1 MFFLARSSVYIDS
14 RNHSFFDRMNH
25 SVNTNTPKKYEA
37 IIFDL
42 DGTLYNTANVD
53 VLLRQLKQVKRMS
66 PEYHQIWREID
77 KSIDGY
83 KEFDGIAEVLQ
94 FVREKNVKAVLVTG
108 AVKRRTNKLKRFN
121 LPLMGIVS
129 RFDVSHKKPHP
140 APMFRALEILG
151 VDASKVLSIG
161 NQVIDLQASKGAGID
176 FALASWGV
184 REHEREQLEAE
195 STYVLHDP
203 REILGFI
210 E

>member
-1 MFFLARSSVYIDS
+1 
-14 RNHSFFDRMNH
+14 MNL
-25 SVNTNTPKKYEA
+25 STDINTMENTSKKYEA

-203 REILGFI
+203 REII
-210 E
+210 QMIV

>member
-1 MFFLARSSVYIDS
+1 
-14 RNHSFFDRMNH
+14 MNH
-25 SVNTNTPKKYEA
+25 SADTNTPENTPKKYEA

-66 PEYHQIWREID
+66 PEYHQIWRDID
-77 KSIDGY
+77 KTIDGY
-83 KEFDGIAEVLQ
+83 KDYDGMAEVLQ

-151 VDASKVLSIG
+151 CDASKVLSIG
-161 NQVIDLQASKGAGID
+161 NQVIDLLSSRGAGID

-203 REILGFI
+203 REII
-210 E
+210 QMIAEE

>member
-1 MFFLARSSVYIDS
+1 
-14 RNHSFFDRMNH
+14 MNL
-25 SVNTNTPKKYEA
+25 SNNVNTTENTCKKYEA

-42 DGTLYNTANVD
+42 DGTLYDTSIVD
-53 VLLRQLKQVKRMS
+53 PLLRQLRQVKRMS

-77 KSIDGY
+77 KTVDSY
-83 KEFDGIAEVLQ
+83 KEYDGIAEVLK
-94 FVREKNVKAVLVTG
+94 FIRENNVKTVLVTG

-151 VDASKVLSIG
+151 CDASKVLSIG
-161 NQVIDLQASKGAGID
+161 NQIIDLQSSKGAGID

-184 REHEREQLEAE
+184 RDHEREQLQQE
-195 STYVLHDP
+195 SDYVLSDP
-203 REILGFI
+203 REIIGMIRSRLGGD
-210 E
+210 

>member
-1 MFFLARSSVYIDS
+1 MLNLLNIINPMTQV
-14 RNHSFFDRMNH
+14 
-25 SVNTNTPKKYEA
+25 TTPATDMKKYEA

-53 VLLRQLKQVKRMS
+53 VLLRQLRQVKRMS
-66 PEYHQIWREID
+66 PEYHQIWKEID

-83 KEFDGIAEVLQ
+83 KEFDGIADVLQ
-94 FVREKNVKAVLVTG
+94 FVRENGVKAVLVTG

-129 RFDVSHKKPHP
+129 RFDVGHKKPHP

-151 VDASKVLSIG
+151 CDASKVLSIG
-161 NQVIDLQASKGAGID
+161 NQVIDFQASNGAGID

-184 REHEREQLEAE
+184 REHEREQLVAE
-195 STYVLHDP
+195 SDYVLQDP
-203 REILGFI
+203 REIIGMMELGGK

>member
-1 MFFLARSSVYIDS
+1 
-14 RNHSFFDRMNH
+14 MNH
-25 SVNTNTPKKYEA
+25 SADTNTIENTPKKYEA

-203 REILGFI
+203 REII
-210 E
+210 QMIV

>member
-1 MFFLARSSVYIDS
+1 
-14 RNHSFFDRMNH
+14 MNH
-25 SVNTNTPKKYEA
+25 SVDTNTLENTSKKYEA

-42 DGTLYNTANVD
+42 DGTLYDTSIVD
-53 VLLRQLKQVKRMS
+53 PLLSQLRKAKRMS
-66 PEYHQIWREID
+66 PEYHQIWRDID
-77 KSIDGY
+77 KTIDGY
-83 KEFDGIAEVLQ
+83 KDYDGMSEVLDYI
-94 FVREKNVKAVLVTG
+94 RKNDIKAVLVTG

-121 LPLMGIVS
+121 LPLMSIVS

-151 VDASKVLSIG
+151 CDATKVLSIG

-184 REHEREQLEAE
+184 REHEREQLEQE

-203 REILGFI
+203 IEIIDFI
-210 E
+210 IDNGAECAE

>member
-1 MFFLARSSVYIDS
+1 
-14 RNHSFFDRMNH
+14 MNH
-25 SVNTNTPKKYEA
+25 PVDTNTPKNTPKKYEA

-42 DGTLYNTANVD
+42 DGTLYDTSIVD
-53 VLLRQLKQVKRMS
+53 PLLVQLRKAKRMS
-66 PEYHQIWREID
+66 PEYHQIWRDID
-77 KSIDGY
+77 KTIDGY
-83 KEFDGIAEVLQ
+83 KDYDGMAEVLQ

-129 RFDVSHKKPHP
+129 RFDVGHKKPHP

-161 NQVIDLQASKGAGID
+161 NQVIDLLSSRGAGID

-195 STYVLHDP
+195 SNYVLHDP
-203 REILGFI
+203 KEII
-210 E
+210 QMIAE

>member
-1 MFFLARSSVYIDS
+1 
-14 RNHSFFDRMNH
+14 MNH
-25 SVNTNTPKKYEA
+25 SVDIHNLENTPKKYEA

-83 KEFDGIAEVLQ
+83 KEFDGIAEVLDYI
-94 FVREKNVKAVLVTG
+94 RKNDIKTVLVTG

-140 APMFRALEILG
+140 APMFRALEILDC
-151 VDASKVLSIG
+151 DASKVLSIG
-161 NQVIDLQASKGAGID
+161 NQVIDLLSSKGAGID
-176 FALASWGV
+176 FALASLGV
-184 REHEREQLEAE
+184 RDHEREQLTQE
-195 STYVLHDP
+195 STYVLQDP
-203 REILGFI
+203 REII
-210 E
+210 VMIHSC

>member
-1 MFFLARSSVYIDS
+1 
-14 RNHSFFDRMNH
+14 MNH

-83 KEFDGIAEVLQ
+83 KDYDGMAEVLQ

-129 RFDVSHKKPHP
+129 RFDVGHKKPHP

-161 NQVIDLQASKGAGID
+161 NQVIDLLSSRGAGID
-176 FALASWGV
+176 FALASLGV

-195 STYVLHDP
+195 SNYVLHDP
-203 REILGFI
+203 KEII
-210 E
+210 QMIAE

>member
-1 MFFLARSSVYIDS
+1 
-14 RNHSFFDRMNH
+14 MNH
-25 SVNTNTPKKYEA
+25 PVDTNTPKNTPKKYEA

-203 REILGFI
+203 REII
-210 E
+210 QMIV

>member
-1 MFFLARSSVYIDS
+1 
-14 RNHSFFDRMNH
+14 MNH
-25 SVNTNTPKKYEA
+25 SADTNTPKKYEA

-66 PEYHQIWREID
+66 PEYHQIWKEID

-83 KEFDGIAEVLQ
+83 KDYDGIADVLN
-94 FVREKNVKAVLVTG
+94 FVRENDVKAVLVTG

-121 LPLMGIVS
+121 LPLIGIVS

-151 VDASKVLSIG
+151 CDASKVLSIG
-161 NQVIDLQASKGAGID
+161 NQVIDLQASNGAGID

-203 REILGFI
+203 REII
-210 E
+210 QMIV

>member
-1 MFFLARSSVYIDS
+1 
-14 RNHSFFDRMNH
+14 MNH
-25 SVNTNTPKKYEA
+25 SANTNTLENISKKYEA

-42 DGTLYNTANVD
+42 DGTLYDTSIVD
-53 VLLRQLKQVKRMS
+53 PLLSQLRKAKRMS
-66 PEYHQIWREID
+66 PEYHQIWRDID
-77 KSIDGY
+77 KTIDGY
-83 KEFDGIAEVLQ
+83 KDYEGMSDVLDYI
-94 FVREKNVKAVLVTG
+94 RKNDIKAVLVTG

-121 LPLMGIVS
+121 LPLIGIVS

-151 VDASKVLSIG
+151 CDATKVLSIG

-184 REHEREQLEAE
+184 REHEREQLEQE

-203 REILGFI
+203 REIIDFI
-210 E
+210 IDNGAVCAE